1 MVYSIQQLSSSNL
14 YIIILNILISIPLE
28 YMNTKYIGLLPK
40 KKGLITRKKNNAKN
54 VSDKLIIFNPRH
66 KSSEIV

>member
-40 KKGLITRKKNNAKN
+40 KR
-54 VSDKLIIFNPRH
+54 SDH
-66 KSSEIV
+66 